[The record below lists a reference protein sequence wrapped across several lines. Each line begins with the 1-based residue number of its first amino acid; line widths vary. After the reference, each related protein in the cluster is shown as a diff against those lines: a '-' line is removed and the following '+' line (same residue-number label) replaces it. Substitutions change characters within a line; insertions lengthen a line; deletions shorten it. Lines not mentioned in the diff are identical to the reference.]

1 MSLGIFRSIR
11 GSFAEPDHRDAE
23 RMVRALKA
31 EFIRRGQPPYVDPE
45 PDERGLRRLPR
56 GNAGAVTFA
65 TLQERAWRAKVPWTL
80 GSLRGE
86 RQIALPI
93 AFPGKFSL
101 VVQRRYLVVP
111 QRQTFCAVQTLHDE
125 LLAVA
130 PLLGIPLVDT
140 TVTKEIADQLATG
153 EALPGDDAETGAS
166 LANERNLWL
175 DLHLASR
182 YSLEDRTP
190 VVIA

>member
-11 GSFAEPDHRDAE
+11 GSYAEPYRRDAE
-23 RMVRALKA
+23 WIVRALKA
-31 EFIRRGQPPYVDPE
+31 EFVRRGLPPYVDPE
-45 PDERGLRRLPR
+45 PDERSLRRLPC
-56 GNAGAVTFA
+56 GNARAATFA
-65 TLQERAWRAKVPWTL
+65 TLQERAWRAELPWTL

-93 AFPGKFSL
+93 SFTGKFSL
-101 VVQRRYLVVP
+101 LVRRRLLIFP
-111 QRQTFCAVQTLHDE
+111 QRQSFCSVQTLHDE
-125 LLAVA
+125 LLALA
-130 PLLGIPLVDT
+130 PLLHIPLVDG
-140 TVTKEIADQLATG
+140 TVAAEIANRLANC
-153 EALPGDDAETGAS
+153 EALPDDDPQAAS
-166 LANERNLWL
+166 TLENERGLWL

>member
-11 GSFAEPDHRDAE
+11 GSYAEPSRRDAE
-23 RMVRALKA
+23 SVVRALKA
-31 EFIRRGQPPYVDPE
+31 EFMRRGLSPYVDPE
-45 PDERGLRRLPR
+45 PDERGLRRLPC
-56 GNAGAVTFA
+56 GNGGAVTFA
-65 TLQERAWRAKVPWTL
+65 TLQERAWRAGLPWTL

-93 AFPGKFSL
+93 RFPGKFSL
-101 VVQRRYLVVP
+101 VVLRRFLIIP

-125 LLAVA
+125 LLALA
-130 PLLGIPLVDT
+130 PLLGIPLVGG
-140 TVTKEIADQLATG
+140 TVTKEIADQLTNG
-153 EALPGDDAETGAS
+153 EALPGDDKGSVFE
-166 LANERNLWL
+166 NERRLWL